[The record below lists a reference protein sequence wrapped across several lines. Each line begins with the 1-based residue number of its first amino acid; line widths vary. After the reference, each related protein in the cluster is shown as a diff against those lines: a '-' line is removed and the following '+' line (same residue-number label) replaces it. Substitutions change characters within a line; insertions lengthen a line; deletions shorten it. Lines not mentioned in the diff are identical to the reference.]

1 MNRLEAIALIV
12 LLLAAGAILAWG
24 LSGCIENLNV
34 QLGSSSLTGATTQP
48 ASEIEKRIWKDFIQ

>member
-12 LLLAAGAILAWG
+12 LLLATSAVVIWG
-24 LSGCIENLNV
+24 WTGCVETVNV
-34 QLGSSSLTGATTQP
+34 GPSSLTGATTQP